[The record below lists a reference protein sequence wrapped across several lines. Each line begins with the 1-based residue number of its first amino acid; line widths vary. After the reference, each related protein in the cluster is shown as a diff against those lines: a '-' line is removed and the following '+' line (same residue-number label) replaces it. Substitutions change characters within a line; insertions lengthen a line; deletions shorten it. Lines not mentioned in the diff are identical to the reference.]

1 MEIVRNTAA
10 PELLRLLGGDACL
23 FFMMDLMLREACD
36 TIVTDG
42 ERLIMAM
49 STRLFP
55 IWSWMP
61 DDASDAELERCWQ
74 ALRGTF
80 PPEQGD
86 AFNMKPAHAAYMRRR
101 AQEEGLTL
109 RTTRRLRAHTCPAVC
124 PPHRRPGGSMHAAKP
139 ADLDVAADFVLA
151 MHRDTREGDQ
161 TPEGC
166 RAIAQQRI
174 ENTRLFL
181 WKDEAGVPC
190 AMCGVSPDGER
201 MGLSLVYTPPEK
213 RRQGYAASLV
223 HDVTHA
229 ILAQHRLPVIYTDAD
244 YPPSNACYAQI
255 GYVCCGALE
264 TLAWGD

>member
-55 IWSWMP
+55 VWSWMP

-74 ALRGTF
+74 AMRAEF

-86 AFNMKPAHAAYMRRR
+86 SFNMKAAHAAYMKRR

-109 RTTRRLRAHTCPAVC
+109 RTTRRLRAHTCTALR
-124 PPHRRPGGSMHAAKP
+124 PPHKRPGG
-139 ADLDVAADFVLA
+139 
-151 MHRDTREGDQ
+151 
-161 TPEGC
+161 
-166 RAIAQQRI
+166 
-174 ENTRLFL
+174 
-181 WKDEAGVPC
+181 
-190 AMCGVSPDGER
+190 
-201 MGLSLVYTPPEK
+201 
-213 RRQGYAASLV
+213 
-223 HDVTHA
+223 
-229 ILAQHRLPVIYTDAD
+229 
-244 YPPSNACYAQI
+244 
-255 GYVCCGALE
+255 
-264 TLAWGD
+264 